1 MWRDVIDIR
10 DFYATPMGRQ
20 CQRMIN
26 ARLATMWPDMKGMS
40 VLGLGYAPPYL
51 AAMRERA
58 GRVVAAMPAPQGVLH
73 WPMEGPGLTTLV
85 DELALPFDDFSM
97 DRVILV
103 HAVEY
108 SERVRPLLR
117 EVWRVL
123 AGSGRLIVIVPNRR
137 GLWARFERTPF
148 GYGLPYSGQQLSHVL
163 RENMFTP
170 VEIDRALFMP
180 PFGSRMIQSAAGAW
194 ERIGARY
201 FPVLGGVIIAEATK
215 QIYAGT
221 VAGAKSGVRGY
232 LPVTGPTQRVAGE
245 SSHNRD

>member
-10 DFYATPMGRQ
+10 DFYGSSLGRQ
-20 CQRMIN
+20 ARRMIN
-26 ARLATMWPDMKGMS
+26 ARLRTIWPDLKGHS
-40 VLGLGYAPPYL
+40 VLGLGYAVPYL
-51 AAMRERA
+51 RAMQA
-58 GRVVAAMPAPQGVLH
+58 GAERVVAAMPAEQGVLH
-73 WPMEGPGLTTLV
+73 WPADGNSLTTLV
-85 DELALPFDDFSM
+85 DELNLPFDDLSF

-103 HAVEY
+103 HALEY
-108 SERVRPLLR
+108 AEQVRPLLR

-148 GYGLPYSGQQLSHVL
+148 GHGLPFSGQQLSMTL

-170 VEIDRALFMP
+170 VETTRALFMP
-180 PFGSRMIQSAAGAW
+180 PVRSRMFQSAAGAW
-194 ERIGARY
+194 ETLGSHY

-221 VAGAKSGVRGY
+221 TASAKSKVRGY
-232 LPVTGPTQRVAGE
+232 LPLPKETRRIASDAE
-245 SSHNRD
+245 RSFF

>member
-20 CQRMIN
+20 CQRLIN
-26 ARLATMWPDMKGMS
+26 ARLARMWPDTKGMN
-40 VLGLGYAPPYL
+40 VLGLGYAVPYL
-51 AAMRERA
+51 AAMRERSE
-58 GRVVAAMPAPQGVLH
+58 RIIAAMPAAQGVLH
-73 WPMEGPGLTTLV
+73 WPQEGPGLTTLV
-85 DELALPFDDFSM
+85 DELSLPFDDLSM

-108 SERVRPLLR
+108 AEQVRPLLR

-123 AGSGRLIVIVPNRR
+123 AGSGRLIVVVPNRR
-137 GLWARFERTPF
+137 GLWARFERSPF

-170 VEIDRALFMP
+170 VEIARALFMP

-194 ERIGARY
+194 ERIGERY

-215 QIYAGT
+215 QIYAGS
-221 VAGAKSGVRGY
+221 VAGAKSRVRGY
-232 LPVTGPTQRVAGE
+232 LPVTGPIQRVAGDSRHLAE
-245 SSHNRD
+245 